1 MTTRLLDPDRLFP
14 ADLAT
19 RDMARGLYEGTRS
32 LPIISPHGH
41 TDPAWFAENEC
52 FKDATSLL
60 LVPDHYLFR
69 MLYSQGIAMESLGV
83 PRIDG
88 GWVETDMRKVWHV
101 FAENYHLFRG
111 TPSSLWMDHVF
122 YEVFGLAELF
132 SPATADAFYDEI
144 TAQLQ
149 TEAYRPRAL
158 LDRFNI
164 ELIATT
170 EGAVDELKHHR
181 ALAGTPWAKRVI
193 TTFRPDDAVDPSR
206 EDFAG
211 NVARLGEMTGED
223 TMRWDGYLAAMR
235 ARRATCREFGATATD
250 HGHPTAATAD
260 LSTAECETLFSLCL
274 SGNASEADAERFRAQ
289 MLTEMAGMS
298 LEDGMVMQIH
308 AGARRNINPQVFA
321 RFGRDKGADVPS
333 ATHYLDGLQ
342 ALLNKYG
349 NEAGLKIILFTL
361 DETTYSRELA
371 PLAGHYP
378 CLKLGPP
385 WWFHD
390 SPEGMMRFRQQ
401 TTETAGFYNTVGF
414 NDDTRAFLSIPARH
428 DVARRMD
435 CRFLATL
442 VTEGRLRLAEA
453 EALSHDLAYNLAKR
467 GYKL

>member
-1 MTTRLLDPDRLFP
+1 MTSNLLDPDRLFP
-14 ADLAT
+14 PDPAQ
-19 RDMARGLYEGTRS
+19 RNIARGLYQGIKD

-41 TDPAWFAENEC
+41 TDPRWFAENQC
-52 FKDATSLL
+52 FTDASSLL
-60 LVPDHYLFR
+60 LIPDHYLFR

-88 GWVETDMRKVWHV
+88 GPVETDTRKIWHIL
-101 FAENYHLFRG
+101 AANYHLVRG
-111 TPSSLWMDHVF
+111 TPSSIWMDHVF
-122 YEVFGLAELF
+122 YEVFGLTELF
-132 SPATADAFYDEI
+132 SPATADAFYDHI

-149 TEAYRPRAL
+149 TDAYRPRAL

-164 ELIATT
+164 EVIATT
-170 EGAVDELKHHR
+170 EGAVDELPHHR
-181 ALAGTPWAKRVI
+181 AIAGTPWAKRVI

-206 EDFAG
+206 EDFAD
-211 NVARLGEMTGED
+211 NVARLGEMTGEN
-223 TMRWDGYLAAMR
+223 TRWWSGYLAALR
-235 ARRATCREFGATATD
+235 ARRATYREFGATATD
-250 HGHPTAATAD
+250 HGHPTAATANLGD
-260 LSTAECETLFSLCL
+260 IECEALFSRCL
-274 SGNASEADAERFRAQ
+274 SGQASAADAELFRAQ
-289 MLTEMAGMS
+289 KLTEMAGMS

-308 AGARRNINPQVFA
+308 AGARRNINAEVFA
-321 RFGRDKGADVPS
+321 KFGRDKGADVPS
-333 ATHYLDGLQ
+333 ATNYLDGLQ
-342 ALLNKYG
+342 PLLNKYG
-349 NEAGLKIILFTL
+349 NEPKLKIILFTL

-390 SPEGMMRFRQQ
+390 SPEGMLRIRQQ

-442 VTEGRLRLAEA
+442 VAEGRLRLFEA
-453 EALSHDLAYNLAKR
+453 EELSHDLAYNLAKR
-467 GYKL
+467 GYNL

>member
-1 MTTRLLDPDRLFP
+1 MTSNLLDPDRLFP
-14 ADLAT
+14 ADPAT
-19 RDMARGLYEGTRS
+19 RAITRS
-32 LPIISPHGH
+32 LYQGVKNLPILSPHGH
-41 TDPAWFAENEC
+41 TDPRWFAENEC
-52 FKDATSLL
+52 FTDASSLL
-60 LVPDHYLFR
+60 LIPDHYLFR
-69 MLYSQGIAMESLGV
+69 MLYSQGIPMESLGV

-88 GWVETDMRKVWHV
+88 GPVETDTRKIWHIL
-101 FAENYHLFRG
+101 AANYHLFRG
-111 TPSSLWMDHVF
+111 TPSSIWMDHVF
-122 YEVFGLAELF
+122 YDVFGLPELF
-132 SPATADAFYDEI
+132 SPATADAFYDHI
-144 TAQLQ
+144 TAELQ
-149 TEAYRPRAL
+149 TDAYRPRAL

-164 ELIATT
+164 EVIATT
-170 EGAVDELKHHR
+170 EGAVDELLHHR
-181 ALAGTPWAKRVI
+181 AIAGTPWAKRVI

-206 EDFAG
+206 EDFSD
-211 NVARLGEMTGED
+211 NVARLGEMTGEN
-223 TMRWDGYLAAMR
+223 TRWWSGYLAAMR
-235 ARRATCREFGATATD
+235 ARRATYRDFGATATD

-260 LSTAECETLFSLCL
+260 LSATECEALFSRCL
-274 SGNASEADAERFRAQ
+274 SGDVSPAEAELFRAQ

-333 ATHYLDGLQ
+333 ATNYLDGLQ
-342 ALLNKYG
+342 PLLDKYG
-349 NEAGLKIILFTL
+349 NEPKLKIILFTL

-390 SPEGMMRFRQQ
+390 SPEGMLRIRQQ

-442 VTEGRLRLAEA
+442 VAEGRLRLFEA
-453 EALSHDLAYNLAKR
+453 EELSQDLAYNLAKR
-467 GYKL
+467 GYNL

>member
-1 MTTRLLDPDRLFP
+1 MNTRLLDADRLFP
-14 ADLAT
+14 TDAAT
-19 RDMARGLYEGTRS
+19 RDIARGLYREIKS

-41 TDPAWFAENEC
+41 TDPRWFAENEN
-52 FKDATSLL
+52 FTDATSLL

-69 MLYSQGIAMESLGV
+69 MLYSQGIPMENLGV

-88 GWVETDMRKVWHV
+88 GWVESDMRKIWRV
-101 FAENYHLFRG
+101 FAENYYLFRG
-111 TPSSLWMDHVF
+111 TPSSMWMDHVF
-122 YEVFGLAELF
+122 YDVVGLTELF
-132 SPATADAFYDEI
+132 SPATADAFYDRI
-144 TAQLQ
+144 TELLQ
-149 TEAYRPRAL
+149 TDDYRPRAL

-181 ALAGTPWAKRVI
+181 AMAGTPWAKRVI

-206 EDFAG
+206 EDFIG

-223 TMRWDGYLAAMR
+223 TGTWSGYLAAMR
-235 ARRATCREFGATATD
+235 QRRATYREFGATATD
-250 HGHPTAATAD
+250 HGHPTAFTAD
-260 LSTAECETLFSLCL
+260 LGRAECEALFAKCL
-274 SGNASEADAERFRAQ
+274 AGEASEAEAELFRGQ

-308 AGARRNINPQVFA
+308 AGARRNINAPVFA
-321 RFGRDKGADVPS
+321 KFGRDKGADVPS
-333 ATHYLDGLQ
+333 ATNYLDGLQ
-342 ALLNKYG
+342 ALLNRYG
-349 NEAGLKIILFTL
+349 NESSLNIILFTL

-390 SPEGMMRFRQQ
+390 SPEGMIRIREQ
-401 TTETAGFYNTVGF
+401 TIETAGFYNTVGF

-442 VTEGRLRLAEA
+442 VAEGRLRLAEA
-453 EALSHDLAYNLAKR
+453 EELSFDLAYNLAKR

>member
-1 MTTRLLDPDRLFP
+1 MINNLLDPDRLFP
-14 ADLAT
+14 SDPAQ
-19 RDMARGLYEGTRS
+19 RDIARSLYEGVKNLS
-32 LPIISPHGH
+32 IVSPHGH
-41 TDPAWFAENEC
+41 TDPSWFAENQC
-52 FKDATSLL
+52 FTDATSLL
-60 LVPDHYLFR
+60 LIPDHYLFR

-83 PRIDG
+83 PRIDS
-88 GWVETDMRKVWHV
+88 GWIETDMRKIWHV
-101 FAENYHLFRG
+101 LAANYHLFRG
-111 TPSSLWMDHVF
+111 TPSSIWMDHVF
-122 YEVFGLAELF
+122 YEVFGLTELF
-132 SPATADAFYDEI
+132 SPATADEFYDQI

-149 TEAYRPRAL
+149 TDAYRPRAL

-164 ELIATT
+164 EVIATT
-170 EGAVDELKHHR
+170 EGAVDELQHHR
-181 ALAGTPWAKRVI
+181 AIAGTPWARRVI
-193 TTFRPDDAVDPSR
+193 TTFRPDDATDPSR
-206 EDFAG
+206 EDFRE
-211 NVARLGEMTGED
+211 NVARMGEMAGENI
-223 TMRWDGYLAAMR
+223 MFWSGYLAALR
-235 ARRATCREFGATATD
+235 ARRATYREFGATATD

-260 LSTAECETLFSLCL
+260 LSDAQCEALYSRCM
-274 SGNASEADAERFRAQ
+274 SGQASAADAELFRAQ

-333 ATHYLDGLQ
+333 ATNYLDGLQ
-342 ALLNKYG
+342 PLLNKYG
-349 NEAGLKIILFTL
+349 NEPSLKIILFTL

-371 PLAGHYP
+371 PLAGHFP

-390 SPEGMMRFRQQ
+390 SPEGMLRIRQQ

-442 VTEGRLRLAEA
+442 VTEGRLRLFEA
-453 EALSHDLAYNLAKR
+453 EELSRDLAYNLAKR
-467 GYKL
+467 GYNL